1 MRILGRYIFRE
12 IISSSLIGMALATSI
27 IFLQVVGRLFE
38 VLVRSSP
45 RPETVLYLFAL
56 SLPPLLP
63 LTIPF
68 GTLVGIL
75 VGLGRLATDGEI
87 TAMRAAGSSSR
98 KVVLPVM
105 LFAFI
110 AMLVAGAMT
119 LRLTPLSIRV
129 SKDVMDKLSA
139 SQVSADIEPRVFD
152 EDFPNMILYV
162 VDVTPGAVVV

>member
-12 IISSSLIGMALATSI
+12 ILSSSLLGMALATAI
-27 IFLQVVGRLFE
+27 IFLQGVGKLFE

-45 RPETVLYLFAL
+45 HPETILYLFAL

-75 VGLGRLATDGEI
+75 VGLGRMATDGEV
-87 TAMRAAGSSSR
+87 TAMRAADCSSR
-98 KVVLPVM
+98 RVVPPVM
-105 LFAFI
+105 FFAFI

-119 LRLTPLSIRV
+119 LRLTPLSVRI
-129 SKDVMDKLSA
+129 SKDLLEKIS
-139 SQVSADIEPRVFD
+139 
-152 EDFPNMILYV
+152 
-162 VDVTPGAVVV
+162 

>member
-12 IISSSLIGMALATSI
+12 ILTSSLLGMALATAI
-27 IFLQVVGRLFE
+27 IFLQGVGRLFE

-45 RPETVLYLFAL
+45 RLDTILYLFAL

-98 KVVLPVM
+98 KVLLPVM
-105 LFAFI
+105 LFATI
-110 AMLVAGAMT
+110 AMAVSGAMT

-129 SKDVMDKLSA
+129 SKCTLATSGPA
-139 SQVSADIEPRVFD
+139 RWWC
-152 EDFPNMILYV
+152 
-162 VDVTPGAVVV
+162 GAMFSWPTSRLPSSVPAGCATRPKAP